1 MNYLPKELIQKIHF
15 YSIGPYNVKTYNL
28 KKKVNQIIE
37 SFNDEKIWLTVMDE
51 NDIVSKELEYYNDE
65 WLFDF
70 TIAQRIPKLLD

>member
-1 MNYLPKELIQKIHF
+1 MNYLPEELIQKIHLHL
-15 YSIGPYNVKTYNL
+15 IGPYCVETYNL

-37 SFNDEKIWLTVMDE
+37 SFNVEKIWLIVMDE